1 MVHTADRMITI
12 MYGGLVCLSRL
23 SCLRICSFRRDS
35 FCRVRKTDSK
45 IKEDAGGVIRDLLSM
60 CFAFQFVYDEYR
72 AINAP
77 CGVWHAIWNL
87 RVMIDIIRSNG
98 PAADYHT
105 EWERSDLM
113 YGKISY
119 HPPTPVHSMSL
130 GPQAP
135 FEKPKTKHHWITLGR
150 KKKSVFSFLK
160 YIKCPLSPLP
170 TWWRSYR
177 DVAFI
182 QTTEAPTVLTIISW
196 AAVLQVWNNI
206 SFIKLQARAAQVVC
220 LCSSTVIV
228 FC

>member
-23 SCLRICSFRRDS
+23 SCLHICSFRRDS

-45 IKEDAGGVIRDLLSM
+45 IKEDAGGVIWDLLSM

-77 CGVWHAIWNL
+77 CGVWHAILNL

-113 YGKISY
+113 YSKISY
-119 HPPTPVHSMSL
+119 NPPPTVRSMSL

-135 FEKPKTKHHWITLGR
+135 FEKTKDQTSLNYTG
-150 KKKSVFSFLK
+150 KKESVFSFLK
-160 YIKCPLSPLP
+160 YINCPLSPLP
-170 TWWRSYR
+170 TWWMSYR

-182 QTTEAPTVLTIISW
+182 QTTEAPTVLTKISW
-196 AAVLQVWNNI
+196 AAILQVWNNI
-206 SFIKLQARAAQVVC
+206 SFIKLHVVKHTGQ
-220 LCSSTVIV
+220 SSTGCVPL
-228 FC
+228 